1 MPSLHGPYQGQWW
14 SIFSTHLPHRT
25 GGLMF
30 LKRLL
35 NLSVSKWNKCA
46 LHVAGRAVMTPVRL
60 DHLTAVTVTYG
71 CRDKSRLVLGNNL
84 KSRNFGH
91 RCDERYLLL
100 LCGCRE
106 ADCSQLSRG
115 SLAGILASLP
125 FHSVLFQPLA
135 GKTGTGTM
143 PFLNNRQFIP
153 TEMYRQA
160 VKMCIFIGSVPLWK
174 GLKVW

>member
-1 MPSLHGPYQGQWW
+1 
-14 SIFSTHLPHRT
+14 
-25 GGLMF
+25 
-30 LKRLL
+30 
-35 NLSVSKWNKCA
+35 
-46 LHVAGRAVMTPVRL
+46 MTPVRL

-71 CRDKSRLVLGNNL
+71 CSDKSRLLLRDDV
-84 KSRNFGH
+84 KSRIFGH
-91 RCDERYLLL
+91 RYGERYLLL

-106 ADCSQLSRG
+106 ADGSQLSRG

-125 FHSVLFQPLA
+125 FHSALFQPLA
-135 GKTGTGTM
+135 GKTGIGRR
-143 PFLNNRQFIP
+143 PFLSNCQFIP